1 MQGSAP
7 LFIARVN
14 GRTSREQKL
23 NAVEM
28 FGKDCEMQRRPT
40 IDVASI
46 NIGLA
51 IDKYLERR
59 ALASKCGH
67 MDWRRALVVSGIHV
81 GAVVKKEF
89 DKRKVG
95 VMNGIKKCSG
105 TVFARLIYIHTTR
118 KKSSYQFDVPGP
130 GRFTKGAGRMRLGIG
145 CNRLLVSRRRRFVRS
160 RGEEA

>member
-1 MQGSAP
+1 MQGSAS

-51 IDKYLERR
+51 IDEYLERR

-81 GAVVKKEF
+81 GAMVKKEF
-89 DKRKVG
+89 DKRNVG
-95 VMNGIKKCSG
+95 VVYDIKKCRGS
-105 TVFARLIYIHTTR
+105 VFARLIYIHITR
-118 KKSSYQFDVPGP
+118 KKGGYQFDIPGP
-130 GRFTKGAGRMRLGIG
+130 GRFTKGAGGMRFGIG
-145 CNRLLVSRRRRFVRS
+145 CNRLLVSWQMRFVRS
-160 RGEEA
+160 RGEDA